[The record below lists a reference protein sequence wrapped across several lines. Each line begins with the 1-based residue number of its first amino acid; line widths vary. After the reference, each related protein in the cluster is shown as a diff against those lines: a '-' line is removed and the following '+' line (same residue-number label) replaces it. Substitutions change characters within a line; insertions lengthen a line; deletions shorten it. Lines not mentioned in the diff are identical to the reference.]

1 MSFARKLMSMIN
13 TQSLRENANAK
24 LRPIIS
30 IGKKVTERQ
39 VHIRAQDI
47 IGKRISD
54 LLALLD
60 DATSKVMEE
69 ERWSDPGPRKVS
81 KKEEEI
87 LAKRKRDA
95 DEGTSDDEMA
105 EAETKSQEI
114 EGISSRFLETDRAFH
129 SVPNAPMMLVTL
141 K

>member
-81 KKEEEI
+81 VRLKKHKKERTQRGR
-87 LAKRKRDA
+87 LKTPRKRKR
-95 DEGTSDDEMA
+95 G
-105 EAETKSQEI
+105 
-114 EGISSRFLETDRAFH
+114 F
-129 SVPNAPMMLVTL
+129 
-141 K
+141 